1 MLQNMLLLLNAI
13 VAIALVIAI
22 MLQRSESSLGGAFG
36 GGSTGE
42 VPSSANNPIAKAT
55 VWLAA
60 IFMGSSLLLAYVG
73 SGAGQSK
80 SVVDMV
86 NEEEALPL
94 PNAVNTELP
103 MPAAVETPSKPDEP
117 LTLTE

>member
-1 MLQNMLLLLNAI
+1 MLQNMLLLLNAV

-22 MLQRSESSLGGAFG
+22 MLQRSDSSIGGAFG

-60 IFMGSSLLLAYVG
+60 IFMGSSLFLAYVS
-73 SGAGQSK
+73 SGAGKSQ
-80 SVVDMV
+80 SVVDV
-86 NEEEALPL
+86 VEENTLPL
-94 PNAVNTELP
+94 PNTVNTELP
-103 MPAAVETPSKPDEP
+103 LPSAIETTKVPDEP
-117 LTLTE
+117 STATE